1 MCSNGL
7 VATPCQSS
15 LSVWYRFLL
24 QDFAIEW
31 SLSGNSSNHWRKSGN
46 GRCHVRALGEKAS
59 EHCAATT
66 NKARMC
72 HFFNNSQY
80 TQKRKGHSQCQDLE
94 TSHAVT
100 TFTCTLPFL
109 DRHTSHHQHTS
120 LSKNNNLTQQKWQSC
135 NHFPLLSTRDQSIII
150 CSLTFNTCKQYNLL
164 WTHPPRIMAICSFP
178 AGSHLKGHK

>member
-24 QDFAIEW
+24 QHFAIEW
-31 SLSGNSSNHWRKSGN
+31 YLSGNSSNHWRKSGN

-59 EHCAATT
+59 EHCAATA

-80 TQKRKGHSQCQDLE
+80 THKRKEHSQCQDLE

-120 LSKNNNLTQQKWQSC
+120 LSRTTSHSNCDSLAITSLC
-135 NHFPLLSTRDQSIII
+135 FPWEISQLLFVLSLSTHANSTTFCEHIHHALWPSAA
-150 CSLTFNTCKQYNLL
+150 SLQVLT
-164 WTHPPRIMAICSFP
+164 
-178 AGSHLKGHK
+178 